1 MLTRMCAA
9 VFSLLAATSASA
21 SPGGLRVTGDVV
33 FGDSA
38 AAVLG
43 ASYTLTLSFDGGARN
58 HSHLPGRGLYG
69 GVDALISGFDFS
81 VQTPGGQHFASSQQQ
96 LASSGS
102 NSLVS
107 VVDDPGGDSWYLTLF
122 GRGLRLADGDAP
134 LADYRLSV
142 ELEGGTGG
150 VSSSALGAAPQAG
163 AFSSAL
169 FGFFRSDGSPVLVG
183 NVTRIDAVSAVPEP
197 GTWLLMLAGVGGLAA
212 LARRPATPGF
222 TPRPSAAS

>member
-1 MLTRMCAA
+1 MYAA
-9 VFSLLAATSASA
+9 VFSLAVTAGAVA
-21 SPGGLRVTGDVV
+21 SPTGLRLSGDVV

-43 ASYTLTLSFDGGARN
+43 ATYSLTLSFDAMARN
-58 HSHLPGRGLYG
+58 HSSDPGRGLYG
-69 GVDALISGFDFS
+69 GRDALITGFDFS
-81 VQTPGGQHFASSQQQ
+81 VHAPGGQRHGAGQHN
-96 LASSGS
+96 LAAGGS

-107 VVDDPGGDSWYLTLF
+107 VVDDPRGDSWYLTLF
-122 GRGLRLADGDAP
+122 GQGLRLADGDADMR
-134 LADYRLSV
+134 DYRLSI

-150 VSSSALGAAPQAG
+150 VTSSALGSAPQAG
-163 AFSSAL
+163 AFSTAL
-169 FGFFRSDGSPVLVG
+169 LGFFRSDGSPVLVATV
-183 NVTRIDAVSAVPEP
+183 NSVEAVSAVPEP